1 MMKYIRYAFSLA
13 CFLIAGTLVAGT
25 PGKDE
30 ITEQAFKLLKETI
43 EQNRQNDLEG
53 YSYKNRYVIEINV
66 DEKWIEERGNGAK
79 VFASKYESISQR
91 LNEFNSK
98 RADKLRAYVVVVND
112 WELRLKQH
120 INIDLLPSS
129 VKLDALTEQAEANSA
144 AEKNRIK
151 KDLDGVPLDVLTKLK
166 AAGYTDMA
174 ICFGANVKFYT
185 VDANGTPAA
194 RGYKYSTVVLAGEK
208 LKAYSK
214 EIRSK
219 ITGSPGTT
227 LENDVEMKVFSLTD
241 GIEEVVDQQKPLT
254 LAYKVSNPTVNSWY
268 TSIGEKTT
276 DPYSGV
282 STAKQ
287 IYDYTGV
294 FSSLRRE
301 IINQL
306 PDPTAQVI
314 ITDNLTSD
322 EIIENIKSQVEKPLV
337 ANMFWFHLDRKGELQ
352 TQLFLAETV
361 KNRLGKLSNDVPTGL
376 DQYIGMLYKQAGP
389 KIKSAADLVDFLNI
403 GAHVFRALNFVLDK
417 TTIPSSWWNAS
428 SPDYLLGV
436 WGKYISPET
445 GVAFAYICG
454 VWNGVVGN
462 LSLVSSLLSLTSE
475 LQGAFV
481 KLLVEDWYRD
491 QVFSDIKFYTSNIPL
506 LISIAYETVKAKVSQ
521 TASEEWE
528 KLKNGD
534 VTSVA
539 YVGGLATVEVVITI
553 FTGGTVEAVKAG
565 LMSFKAIR
573 IPVEFIAK
581 FGSYLIRPAVIIF
594 RAGGEI
600 VMEGLEYVL
609 KQGSEIVARV
619 TADGKLIV
627 YRMLSTTEKVVD
639 EIPIPQSVVKM
650 DGDGNA
656 IGDIV
661 FGKTETGW
669 GFKKRSEF
677 LEALSKSLANYPALR
692 DKVILLSKDL
702 QEKFVDD
709 FLKAVDDNKLKQLN
723 SSTHFIDGW
732 TRLQKTSVRTDL
744 KWLKFVTESKIGTSG
759 IPQSWKFIDE
769 AGVTKVYS
777 SNGKLFAEFDGS
789 IVKCYGGNKGKGWN
803 TFLNADPP
811 LASITYNVDDYIYK
825 TDNIGRVIE
834 VSGDLDDVVRGRL
847 NSQQI
852 RSVDIK
858 EGINGTDQGGHSIA
872 ARFFGPGEQINYYPQ
887 SANLN
892 QGEWKRMENTWA
904 EAMADKFDNVG
915 NLIEKGQDVKIII
928 RPLFE
933 GTSKRP
939 TKFRVQYQIGKND
952 PILEEFINR

>member
-43 EQNRQNDLEG
+43 EQNRQNDLDG
-53 YSYKNRYVIEINV
+53 YSYRNKYVIEINL

-79 VFASKYESISQR
+79 VFASKYESISER

-129 VKLDALTEQAEANSA
+129 VKLDALTEQAEANTI

-174 ICFGANVKFYT
+174 VCFGANVKFYT

-194 RGYKYSTVVLAGEK
+194 RGYKYSTVVLTGDK
-208 LKAYSK
+208 LKTYSK

-219 ITGSPGTT
+219 ITGSPGAT

-241 GIEEVVDQQKPLT
+241 GIEEVVDQQKPFT

-268 TSIGEKTT
+268 TSIGDKTT

-294 FSSLRRE
+294 FSSLKRE

-337 ANMFWFHLDRKGELQ
+337 ANVFWFHLDRKGELQ

-361 KNRLGKLSNDVPTGL
+361 KNRLEKLPNDVPTGL

-403 GAHVFRALNFVLDK
+403 GAHVFRALNFVLEK
-417 TTIPSSWWNAS
+417 TTIPRSWWDAS
-428 SPDYLLGV
+428 SPEYLLGV
-436 WGKYISPET
+436 WGKYISSET

-454 VWNGVVGN
+454 VWNGAVGN

-481 KLLVEDWYRD
+481 KLLVEDSYRD
-491 QVFSDIKFYTSNIPL
+491 QVFSDIKLYTSKIPL
-506 LISIAYETVKAKVSQ
+506 LINIAYEGVKAKVSQ

-534 VTSVA
+534 ATSVA

-581 FGSYLIRPAVIIF
+581 WGSYLIRPAVIIY

-600 VMEGLEYVL
+600 ASEGFEYVL
-609 KQGSEIVARV
+609 KQSKQVIARV
-619 TADGKLIV
+619 TADGKLII
-627 YRMLSTTEKVVD
+627 YRTLSATEKIVD
-639 EIPIPQSVVKM
+639 EIPIPQSVIAKM
-650 DGDGNA
+650 DGADNQ
-656 IGDIV
+656 ITDIV
-661 FGKTETGW
+661 FAKTETGW
-669 GFKKRSEF
+669 GFKKRSEL
-677 LEALSKSLANYPALR
+677 LETLSKSLANYPALR
-692 DKVILLSKDL
+692 DKVLLLSKDL
-702 QEKFVDD
+702 QQKFVDD
-709 FLKAVDDNKLKQLN
+709 FLKNVDDNILSQLDNSPKLVDAWKVVPDHDVRLN
-723 SSTHFIDGW
+723 IEFLKKVSKLSSELQKKVGELYANLKAPSGLKGKVDFTSTKTLDGKVINVKYDKDGFPDFTPYCPGPDYVFTSNSLTGKASDMTTANNWAKNKFGADKVETLTNGQIKIDGEVYTW
-732 TRLQKTSVRTDL
+732 HHHQDGRSMFPVP
-744 KWLKFVTESKIGTSG
+744 SKIH
-759 IPQSWKFIDE
+759 
-769 AGVTKVYS
+769 
-777 SNGKLFAEFDGS
+777 
-789 IVKCYGGNKGKGWN
+789 
-803 TFLNADPP
+803 NA
-811 LASITYNVDDYIYK
+811 T
-825 TDNIGRVIE
+825 
-834 VSGDLDDVVRGRL
+834 
-847 NSQQI
+847 
-852 RSVDIK
+852 
-858 EGINGTDQGGHSIA
+858 QGGFNHSGGA
-872 ARFFGPGEQINYYPQ
+872 AIIERGLQE
-887 SANLN
+887 L
-892 QGEWKRMENTWA
+892 
-904 EAMADKFDNVG
+904 FDNP
-915 NLIEKGQDVKIII
+915 IFKI
-928 RPLFE
+928 
-933 GTSKRP
+933 
-939 TKFRVQYQIGKND
+939 
-952 PILEEFINR
+952 